1 MFFTFTPPPVS
12 FYFWIC
18 SETPTKLFLPIN
30 FTFNH
35 LHSIAGFAQEA
46 VF

>member
-1 MFFTFTPPPVS
+1 MFFTLTSPPYC
-12 FYFWIC
+12 FLNEELT
-18 SETPTKLFLPIN
+18 ETPTKLFLPMN